1 MNDEKHLKA
10 VDLISLF
17 MIMIIFSIMM
27 NYMIDAKLIL
37 CAICCGLFVIAFI
50 VLTVIE
56 SFLDNK
62 KLINTLKIICFLLL
76 AAIVITFSFRRGI
89 FPLLFFCLLFYL
101 FNV

>member
-1 MNDEKHLKA
+1 MNDEKHLTA

-76 AAIVITFSFRRGI
+76 AAIVITFFI
-89 FPLLFFCLLFYL
+89 
-101 FNV
+101 

>member
-17 MIMIIFSIMM
+17 MIMIVFSIMM

-76 AAIVITFSFRRGI
+76 AAIVITFFI
-89 FPLLFFCLLFYL
+89 
-101 FNV
+101 

>member
-10 VDLISLF
+10 TDLISLF

-76 AAIVITFSFRRGI
+76 AAIVITFFI
-89 FPLLFFCLLFYL
+89 
-101 FNV
+101 

>member
-1 MNDEKHLKA
+1 MNDEKHLKT

-62 KLINTLKIICFLLL
+62 KLINTLKIICFILL
-76 AAIVITFSFRRGI
+76 AAIVITFFI
-89 FPLLFFCLLFYL
+89 
-101 FNV
+101 

>member
-1 MNDEKHLKA
+1 MNDEKHLKT
-10 VDLISLF
+10 VDLIILF

-76 AAIVITFSFRRGI
+76 AAIVITFFI
-89 FPLLFFCLLFYL
+89 
-101 FNV
+101 

>member
-1 MNDEKHLKA
+1 MNNEKHLKA

-76 AAIVITFSFRRGI
+76 AAIVITFFI
-89 FPLLFFCLLFYL
+89 
-101 FNV
+101 

>member
-10 VDLISLF
+10 VDFISLF

-62 KLINTLKIICFLLL
+62 KLINTLKIICFILL
-76 AAIVITFSFRRGI
+76 AAIVITFFI
-89 FPLLFFCLLFYL
+89 
-101 FNV
+101 

>member
-27 NYMIDAKLIL
+27 NYIIDAKLIL

-76 AAIVITFSFRRGI
+76 AAIVITFFI
-89 FPLLFFCLLFYL
+89 
-101 FNV
+101 

>member
-1 MNDEKHLKA
+1 MNDKKHLKV

-62 KLINTLKIICFLLL
+62 KLINALKIICFILL
-76 AAIVITFSFRRGI
+76 AAIVITFFI
-89 FPLLFFCLLFYL
+89 
-101 FNV
+101 

>member
-62 KLINTLKIICFLLL
+62 KLINTLKIICFILL
-76 AAIVITFSFRRGI
+76 
-89 FPLLFFCLLFYL
+89 Y
-101 FNV
+101 NN

>member
-1 MNDEKHLKA
+1 MNNEKHLKS

-76 AAIVITFSFRRGI
+76 AAIVITFFI
-89 FPLLFFCLLFYL
+89 
-101 FNV
+101 

>member
-17 MIMIIFSIMM
+17 MIMIIFSIRM

-76 AAIVITFSFRRGI
+76 AAIVITFFI
-89 FPLLFFCLLFYL
+89 
-101 FNV
+101 

>member
-1 MNDEKHLKA
+1 MNNEKHLKA

-56 SFLDNK
+56 SYLDNK
-62 KLINTLKIICFLLL
+62 KLINSLKITCFLLL
-76 AAIVITFSFRRGI
+76 AAIVITFFI
-89 FPLLFFCLLFYL
+89 
-101 FNV
+101 

>member
-1 MNDEKHLKA
+1 MNDEKHLKV
-10 VDLISLF
+10 VDFISLF

-76 AAIVITFSFRRGI
+76 AAIVITFFI
-89 FPLLFFCLLFYL
+89 
-101 FNV
+101 

>member
-62 KLINTLKIICFLLL
+62 KLINTLKIICFLLM
-76 AAIVITFSFRRGI
+76 AAIVITFFI
-89 FPLLFFCLLFYL
+89 
-101 FNV
+101 

>member
-10 VDLISLF
+10 VDFISLF

-76 AAIVITFSFRRGI
+76 AAIVITFFI
-89 FPLLFFCLLFYL
+89 
-101 FNV
+101 

>member
-1 MNDEKHLKA
+1 MNNEKHLNV

-62 KLINTLKIICFLLL
+62 KLINALKITCFILL
-76 AAIVITFSFRRGI
+76 AAIVITFFI
-89 FPLLFFCLLFYL
+89 
-101 FNV
+101 

>member
-1 MNDEKHLKA
+1 MNDEKHLKT

-62 KLINTLKIICFLLL
+62 KLINTLKIICFFLL
-76 AAIVITFSFRRGI
+76 AAIVITFFI
-89 FPLLFFCLLFYL
+89 
-101 FNV
+101 

>member
-37 CAICCGLFVIAFI
+37 CAICCGSFVIAFI

-62 KLINTLKIICFLLL
+62 KLINTLKIICFILL
-76 AAIVITFSFRRGI
+76 AAIVITFFI
-89 FPLLFFCLLFYL
+89 
-101 FNV
+101 

>member
-1 MNDEKHLKA
+1 MNDEKHLKT

-62 KLINTLKIICFLLL
+62 KLINTLKIICFILLV
-76 AAIVITFSFRRGI
+76 AIVITFFI
-89 FPLLFFCLLFYL
+89 
-101 FNV
+101 

>member
-1 MNDEKHLKA
+1 MNDEKHLKS

-76 AAIVITFSFRRGI
+76 AAIVITFFI
-89 FPLLFFCLLFYL
+89 
-101 FNV
+101 

>member
-76 AAIVITFSFRRGI
+76 TAIVITFFI
-89 FPLLFFCLLFYL
+89 
-101 FNV
+101 

>member
-1 MNDEKHLKA
+1 MNDKKHLKA
-10 VDLISLF
+10 VDLINLF

-76 AAIVITFSFRRGI
+76 AAIVITFFI
-89 FPLLFFCLLFYL
+89 
-101 FNV
+101 

>member
-1 MNDEKHLKA
+1 MNDKKHLKA

-17 MIMIIFSIMM
+17 MVMIIFSIMM

-76 AAIVITFSFRRGI
+76 AAIVITFFI
-89 FPLLFFCLLFYL
+89 
-101 FNV
+101 

>member
-62 KLINTLKIICFLLL
+62 KLINTLKITCFILL
-76 AAIVITFSFRRGI
+76 AAIVITFFI
-89 FPLLFFCLLFYL
+89 
-101 FNV
+101 

>member
-76 AAIVITFSFRRGI
+76 DAIVITFFI
-89 FPLLFFCLLFYL
+89 
-101 FNV
+101 

>member
-1 MNDEKHLKA
+1 MNDEKHLKT

-17 MIMIIFSIMM
+17 MIMIIFSIIM

-76 AAIVITFSFRRGI
+76 AAIVITFFI
-89 FPLLFFCLLFYL
+89 
-101 FNV
+101 

>member
-62 KLINTLKIICFLLL
+62 KLINVLKIICFILL
-76 AAIVITFSFRRGI
+76 AAIVITFFI
-89 FPLLFFCLLFYL
+89 
-101 FNV
+101 

>member
-1 MNDEKHLKA
+1 MNDEKHLKT
-10 VDLISLF
+10 VDLIILF

-27 NYMIDAKLIL
+27 NYMIDAKLML

-76 AAIVITFSFRRGI
+76 AAIVITFFI
-89 FPLLFFCLLFYL
+89 
-101 FNV
+101 

>member
-1 MNDEKHLKA
+1 MNDEKHLKV

-76 AAIVITFSFRRGI
+76 VAIVITFFI
-89 FPLLFFCLLFYL
+89 
-101 FNV
+101 

>member
-76 AAIVITFSFRRGI
+76 AAIVITFLI
-89 FPLLFFCLLFYL
+89 
-101 FNV
+101 

>member
-56 SFLDNK
+56 SFLNNK
-62 KLINTLKIICFLLL
+62 KLINTLKIICFILL
-76 AAIVITFSFRRGI
+76 AAIVITFFI
-89 FPLLFFCLLFYL
+89 
-101 FNV
+101 